1 MFMEIIKVD
10 KYFHWN
16 NGETAA
22 TIGFFDGVHSGH
34 RFLIEQ
40 LKKMAKSKGIPA
52 AVVTFPEHP
61 QSILHPQ
68 SKPDLLTCSDE
79 KLNYL
84 ASTGIDICFLMDFT
98 KELSLLDAE
107 TFIGEIL
114 HEKLNIKYLLIG
126 YDHRFGKNRE
136 AGFEDYLKYGAAY
149 GISVV
154 RAEELAGI
162 HISSTAIRKQLYAGN
177 IEKANRMLSYD
188 YALTG
193 IVIPGNK
200 LGRKIDFPTA
210 NLQIINED
218 KVIPGK
224 GIYAAWVYIGREK
237 YLGMAYIGTRPT
249 VVADGEQRIEVHIL
263 GFSGD
268 LYGQTLRLE
277 FFAFIREDKVFDS
290 LTELKNQLI
299 IDKESI
305 MKTSLKEM

>member
-1 MFMEIIKVD
+1 MEIIKVD
-10 KYFHWN
+10 KYFQWN

-40 LKKMAKSKGIPA
+40 LKKIAKSKGIPA
-52 AVVTFPEHP
+52 AVITFQEHP
-61 QSILHPQ
+61 QSVLHPA
-68 SKPDLLTCSDE
+68 SKPDLLTFSDE

-98 KELSLLDAE
+98 KELSQLDAE
-107 TFIGEIL
+107 TFIEKIL

-126 YDHRFGKNRE
+126 YNHRFGKNRE
-136 AGFEDYLKYGAAY
+136 AGFEEYLKYGAAY

-154 RAEELAGI
+154 RAEELEGI
-162 HISSTAIRKQLYAGN
+162 HVSSTAIRKQLYAGN
-177 IEKANRMLSYD
+177 VEEANRMLSYN

-200 LGRKIDFPTA
+200 LGREIGFPTA
-210 NLQIINED
+210 NLQIINEE

-249 VVADGEQRIEVHIL
+249 VVSGGEQRVEVHIL
-263 GFSGD
+263 DFSGD
-268 LYGQTLRLE
+268 LYGQTLKLE
-277 FFAFIREDKVFDS
+277 FLAFVREDKFFGS
-290 LTELKNQLI
+290 LTELKNQML
-299 IDKESI
+299 IDKGNI
-305 MKTSLKEM
+305 MKLTML